1 MKVPEWFACLI
12 RAKERAAREP
22 VVLLEIPVCAKC
34 LRKMSA
40 TPRGLRCFGCGGD
53 RVKR

>member
-1 MKVPEWFACLI
+1 MKVPEWFI
-12 RAKERAAREP
+12 AASMVRVEKREP

-34 LRKMSA
+34 LSKMSA